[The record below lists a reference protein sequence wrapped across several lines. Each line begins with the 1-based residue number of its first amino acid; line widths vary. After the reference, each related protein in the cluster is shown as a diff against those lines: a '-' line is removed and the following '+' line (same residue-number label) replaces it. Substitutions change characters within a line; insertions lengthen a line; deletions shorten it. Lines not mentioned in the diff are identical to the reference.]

1 MPLPSSGTLT
11 MAQINAEF
19 GRGNDLN
26 SYRGTTWYTA
36 AGGSGTFPTGAIS
49 FSDFYGKQLASPSFS
64 FTISSHQA
72 NANLRSLAVAA
83 GWNQSSAV
91 IATLAAGYYIYSTA
105 VGTPALTIDGSFPNG
120 VTLVNNGFI
129 MGMGGHGGGY
139 YYNNGTAPAVT
150 VQNWEVSSGGNAIS
164 LGTSCTI
171 QNNSY
176 IGGGGGG
183 GSYGGASNT
192 GGGGAG
198 GGVSGS
204 LYYWTGGTAV
214 VYSRTGAAGGGL
226 GSNGSNGSGAASA
239 SIAVVTDAATGGGG
253 GRIMP
258 GSNTG
263 TPSASNGTVTVYA
276 GFGGGGGNAGGD
288 ASVPEV
294 SGANNFNTVG
304 IGGSAGGSGS
314 ASIYA
319 AYYYS
324 AGASGGGGGW
334 GASGGRGQGDSALTT
349 SPVQT
354 YPSVTTGGKA
364 VHLNGYSV
372 TWAATGTRYGAIS

>member
-1 MPLPSSGTLT
+1 MALPASGPLSIQ
-11 MAQINAEF
+11 QINAEF

-36 AGGSGTFPTGAIS
+36 AGGSGTFSTGAIS
-49 FSDFYGKQLASPSFS
+49 IGDFYGKQLASPSFS
-64 FTISSHQA
+64 FTIYSHIDQ
-72 NANLRSLAVAA
+72 ANLRSLAVNA
-83 GWNQSSAV
+83 GWNQSSPV
-91 IATLAAGYYIYSTA
+91 TATLAAGYYLYSSN
-105 VGTPALTIDGSFPNG
+105 VGAAALTIDGSWPGG
-120 VTLVNNGFI
+120 VTFVNNGYV

-139 YYNNGTAPAVT
+139 YYNGTAPAVT
-150 VQNWEVSSGGNAIS
+150 ITNWEVSSGGNAIN

-183 GSYGGASNT
+183 GSYGSTAVT

-204 LYYWTGGTAV
+204 LYYWAGGTNPT
-214 VYSRTGAAGGGL
+214 YSRAGAAGGGL
-226 GSNGSNGSGAASA
+226 GSYGANGSGTATINSF
-239 SIAVVTDAATGGGG
+239 VTTDAATGGGG

-263 TPSASNGTVTVYA
+263 SPSASNGTVTAYG
-276 GFGGGGGNAGGD
+276 GFGGGNGNSGGN

-294 SGANNFNTVG
+294 SGTGNFSTVG
-304 IGGSAGGSGS
+304 IGGSAGGSG
-314 ASIYA
+314 AAAVYA

-324 AGASGGGGGW
+324 ASAAGGGGGW
-334 GASGGRGQGDSALTT
+334 GASGGSGGADSTIATVAT
-349 SPVQT
+349 N
-354 YPSVTTGGKA
+354 PSVTTGGKA

>member
-1 MPLPSSGTLT
+1 MPLPSSGSLS

-36 AGGSGTFPTGAIS
+36 AGGSGTFSTGAIS
-49 FSDFYGKQLASPSFS
+49 IGDFYGKQLASPSFS
-64 FTISSHQA
+64 FTIYSHIDQ
-72 NANLRSLAVAA
+72 ANLRTLAVNA
-83 GWNQSSAV
+83 GWNQSSPV
-91 IATLAAGYYIYSTA
+91 TATLAAGYYIYSTNTGVA
-105 VGTPALTIDGSFPNG
+105 ALTIDGSWPGG
-120 VTLVNNGFI
+120 VTFVNNGYV

-139 YYNNGTAPAVT
+139 YNNVSTAVAI
-150 VQNWEVSSGGNAIS
+150 QNWEVSSGGNAIN

-183 GSYGGASNT
+183 GSYGAAGLT

-204 LYYWTGGTAV
+204 FYYWAGGTNP
-214 VYSRTGAAGGGL
+214 VYSRAGAAGGGL
-226 GSNGSNGSGAASA
+226 GSNGSNGSGSGATTNLSP
-239 SIAVVTDAATGGGG
+239 SDAATGGGG

-263 TPSASNGTVTVYA
+263 SPSVSNGTVTLYA
-276 GFGGGGGNAGGD
+276 GFGGGGGNTGGD
-288 ASVPEV
+288 ASIPEV
-294 SGANNFNTVG
+294 AGSGNLSSVG
-304 IGGSAGGSGS
+304 IGGSAGGSGA
-314 ASIYA
+314 ASLYA
-319 AYYYS
+319 GYYYTG
-324 AGASGGGGGW
+324 GASGGGGGW
-334 GASGGRGQGDSALTT
+334 GASGGRGQGDTAIAT
-349 SPVQT
+349 STVQT